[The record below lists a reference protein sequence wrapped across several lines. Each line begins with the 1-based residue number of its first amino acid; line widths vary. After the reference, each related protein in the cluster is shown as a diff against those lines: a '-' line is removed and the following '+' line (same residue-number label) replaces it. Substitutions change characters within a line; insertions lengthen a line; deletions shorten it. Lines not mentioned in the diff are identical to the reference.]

1 MNGIKRT
8 RLFLVM
14 AGIVTVSQGCMAYR
28 TRIPEPSKTYRER
41 QGGYLRARLTLNAEH
56 WANGHAVQSAHR
68 TCLDR
73 HKKAALKAFSKC
85 GLFRE
90 VGPAVSNP
98 DIEIV
103 VDSKEEERYIEALP
117 AVCGLTLMIFPA
129 WVDVAT
135 ETRAKVT
142 TVDGKP
148 IESTSAQSE
157 ARVII
162 ELLLLPLTPTVFVTS
177 ARSTRDVYRSMA
189 VEMAASPRI
198 KELIQA
204 KQKQAK

>member
-8 RLFLVM
+8 WLFLVM

-28 TRIPEPSKTYRER
+28 TCIPEPSKTYREL
-41 QGGYLRARLTLNAEH
+41 QGGDLRARLTLNAEH
-56 WANGHAVQSAHR
+56 WANGHAVQSAHQA
-68 TCLDR
+68 CLDR
-73 HKKAALKAFSKC
+73 HKKAALKAFSNC

-90 VGPAVSNP
+90 VGPTVSNP

-117 AVCGLTLMIFPA
+117 TVCGLTLMVFPA
-129 WVDVAT
+129 WADVAT

-148 IESTSAQSE
+148 IESISAQSKV
-157 ARVII
+157 RVII
-162 ELLLLPLTPTVFVTS
+162 ELLLLPLTPTFFVAG
-177 ARSTRDVYRSMA
+177 ARSTRDVYRSVA